1 MYRNSS
7 HLTLHFQFLE
17 GVTEAQCG
25 QVISFPKTIKQEIRA
40 EIRSQVFTI

>member
-25 QVISFPKTIKQEIRA
+25 QVISFPKTIKQAIRA